1 KCNALFDRV
10 IGHKTFEEV
19 KLLGKGR
26 DRIPS
31 EECPGEGTTCHT
43 QCLDPTTE
51 GVINWKDIVDA
62 REEMNTRIGPD
73 WDPTYLIGPLT
84 VLYGNI
90 ITERKE

>member
-1 KCNALFDRV
+1 DNVDCNKALVQESR
-10 IGHKTFEEV
+10 
-19 KLLGKGR
+19 LGKGR

-43 QCLDPTTE
+43 QCLDPTTV

-84 VLYGNI
+84 V
-90 ITERKE
+90 

>member
-1 KCNALFDRV
+1 ESTAERTTS
-10 IGHKTFEEV
+10 HT
-19 KLLGKGR
+19 
-26 DRIPS
+26 
-31 EECPGEGTTCHT
+31 ECLHEAN
-43 QCLDPTTE
+43 E
-51 GVINWKDIVDA
+51 GVSNWKDIVDA